1 MEEKLE
7 KYSIEVIDKNERI
20 ESLIGE
26 LKKVWEASVRATHHF
41 LSESDIAELK
51 PQAEVGLRYIDILWV
66 VCQKDT
72 QEPVGFMGIQDR
84 KIEMLFLHPAHFRK
98 GLGRKLVQQAFDEL
112 DVEYVDVNEQN
123 PEAKRFYERMGFEV
137 FKRNELDSE
146 GRAFPILEMK
156 RKASFTSSEIP
167 RDVRA

>member
-1 MEEKLE
+1 MP
-7 KYSIEVIDKNERI
+7 
-20 ESLIGE
+20 LI
-26 LKKVWEASVRATHHF
+26 T
-41 LSESDIAELK
+41 
-51 PQAEVGLRYIDILWV
+51 YILWV